1 VVAPHGSCGP
11 SVIEVAVSIA
21 LPVCRYRHA
30 AWGGRVCRSTEQ
42 PLSAFPTIVEFVA
55 APVAILFGATFFAGA
70 VQILGGRLGLR
81 LGAVC
86 SRLAGGDMEERAE
99 IGVGEILALIATEPP
114 KKSPLFAWV
123 VDKDTPALGSTT
135 RAKDLPE
142 HHTRDAHGESGL
154 SGRLMEEAERRQG

>member
-1 VVAPHGSCGP
+1 
-11 SVIEVAVSIA
+11 VSIA
-21 LPVCRYRHA
+21 LPVRTHRHA
-30 AWGGRVCRSTEQ
+30 AGGGWVCRLAEQ
-42 PLSAFPTIVEFVA
+42 PLSAFSTTVGFVA

-81 LGAVC
+81 QGAVG
-86 SRLAGGDMEERAE
+86 SRLAGGDVEERAE
-99 IGVGEILALIATEPP
+99 IGVEAILTLIAAEPP
-114 KKSPLFAWV
+114 KRFPLFAWV

-135 RAKDLPE
+135 RAKALPE